1 MSLEPFIRKMPKA
14 ELHVHLEGAIRPAT
28 LLQLAQRNGV
38 TLPAMT
44 LEQLSAWYRFTDFA
58 HFIDVYLTATSCI
71 QTPDDIELIAR
82 EFLIDQAA
90 QNIRYTEAHYT
101 AFLHYRRAGLD
112 FRAQLAALNRART
125 WAEANIGVTIRF
137 IIDIAREFVQSE
149 EEMLLIANW
158 AIDGQSDGIVALGLG
173 GPEANYPPELYRTA
187 FDRARDAGLPCVPHA
202 GETAGPAS
210 IWGALNALHADRICH
225 GVRCMEDPALVD
237 ELRARQ
243 IPLDVCPTSNVC
255 LGVATSLAEHPLP
268 HMLEAGLY
276 VTINSDD
283 PPMFSTTLNDEY
295 VQIAENFGFGIE
307 TMEQLT
313 LNAVNAALAPEAERN
328 TLRAAF
334 RSEFVR
340 LREEMIQ

>member
-1 MSLEPFIRKMPKA
+1 
-14 ELHVHLEGAIRPAT
+14 
-28 LLQLAQRNGV
+28 
-38 TLPAMT
+38 
-44 LEQLSAWYRFTDFA
+44 
-58 HFIDVYLTATSCI
+58 
-71 QTPDDIELIAR
+71 
-82 EFLIDQAA
+82 
-90 QNIRYTEAHYT
+90 
-101 AFLHYRRAGLD
+101 
-112 FRAQLAALNRART
+112 
-125 WAEANIGVTIRF
+125 
-137 IIDIAREFVQSE
+137 
-149 EEMLLIANW
+149 
-158 AIDGQSDGIVALGLG
+158 
-173 GPEANYPPELYRTA
+173 
-187 FDRARDAGLPCVPHA
+187 
-202 GETAGPAS
+202 
-210 IWGALNALHADRICH
+210 
-225 GVRCMEDPALVD
+225 MEDPALVD

-243 IPLDVCPTSNVC
+243 IPLDICPTSNVC

-307 TMEQLT
+307 TMERLT